1 MYTKHHMHK
10 AKAPHV
16 LSTLGNTYMYTQA
29 PNMHY
34 LLQAPN
40 MHYLL
45 QAPNMHSVC
54 VCVLTHNFTP
64 LTFQRR

>member
-10 AKAPHV
+10 AKAPHA
-16 LSTLGNTYMYTQA
+16 LSTLGNTYTQA

-34 LLQAPN
+34 LLQAPH

-45 QAPNMHSVC
+45 QAPHMHSVC
-54 VCVLTHNFTP
+54 VLSYQ
-64 LTFQRR
+64 L